1 MNLAAALKELHHI
14 HRQVAE
20 LRERI
25 SRGPKQIQAA
35 EASCKRFEAELV
47 KAKDTHRQAKL
58 ACDEKNL
65 QLKSREAKLLEIR
78 AKLNQAESNQV
89 YQTLKDQIA
98 ADVQANSVLADE
110 ILEALE
116 KLDDYQRLIGE
127 ANVNIHKGQ
136 EELEKT
142 KQRVFELNQRLETEL
157 VGWLEKLQVA
167 ETVLPEDFRVEYN
180 RVAKAKGEDSL
191 AAVESDTCSGC
202 FQMLT
207 PQTMN
212 ELYLG
217 KPLFCKSCGRLLY
230 LTPEL

>member
-1 MNLAAALKELHHI
+1 MSLAAALKELHHI
-14 HRQVAE
+14 HRQVGE
-20 LRERI
+20 LRDRI
-25 SRGPKQIQAA
+25 GRGPKQIQAA
-35 EASCKRFEAELV
+35 EANCKKFEAEVV

-65 QLKSREAKLLEIR
+65 QLKSREAKLLEVR

-116 KLDDYQRLIGE
+116 KLDEYQKNIGD
-127 ANVNIHKGQ
+127 ANVSLLKGQ

-142 KQRVFELNQRLETEL
+142 KQRVQELNQKLETEL
-157 VGWLEKLQVA
+157 SGWLQKLQVA
-167 ETVLPEDFRVEYN
+167 EGVLPDDFRVEYS
-180 RVAKAKGEDSL
+180 RVAKVKGEDAL

-230 LTPEL
+230 LAVER